1 MRFTSNHAA
10 YFSECVLPCCCLP
23 LTVRQLC
30 LQYPILQRLEAEGVV
45 EVACAK
51 SQQASWLNAAD
62 WTVGTSSAQCVP
74 PSTSVMSVEPVN
86 VANRK

>member
-1 MRFTSNHAA
+1 MLRRTHITDF
-10 YFSECVLPCCCLP
+10 FFIRCCCCCCLLSP
-23 LTVRQLC
+23 AL

-51 SQQASWLNAAD
+51 SQQASWLNADD
-62 WTVGTSSAQCVP
+62 WTVGTSSAQCKP
-74 PSTSVMSVEPVN
+74 PAASAMSVEPVN